1 MVLRRKYVLFFLTV
15 LIMALAAACGESK
28 QPGSQPAVADNEAN
42 RTAAAKKYL
51 EAMPPADLL
60 GDMAA
65 KIAPNLPEQNRKQF
79 TDLLLSKEMQDKV
92 YPICLEALVKHFT
105 VGELNALT
113 AFFGSPEGKAA
124 SKKFGVYMAEV
135 IPKINQDV
143 RTAMEKV
150 IEKEPPAP
158 KGPQG
163 QKEPQKSK
171 EQQGLKEPPGPKKP
185 QAPAKAPGEPS
196 SGGKAPGAKKPGEQK
211 PAGQTPGK

>member
-1 MVLRRKYVLFFLTV
+1 MVLRRKYVLFFLTI

-51 EAMPPADLL
+51 EAMPPTDLL

-79 TDLLLSKEMQDKV
+79 TDLLLSKEMQDKT
-92 YPICLEALVKHFT
+92 YSICLEGLVKHFT

-124 SKKFGVYMAEV
+124 RKKFGVYMTEV
-135 IPKINQDV
+135 LSKINQDV
-143 RTAMEKV
+143 RGAMEKV
-150 IEKEPPAP
+150 TEKEPPAP
-158 KGPQG
+158 K
-163 QKEPQKSK
+163 EP
-171 EQQGLKEPPGPKKP
+171 QGLKEAPGPKKP
-185 QAPAKAPGEPS
+185 QAPAKAPGKPS
-196 SGGKAPGAKKPGEQK
+196 SGGKAPGAQKPGEQK